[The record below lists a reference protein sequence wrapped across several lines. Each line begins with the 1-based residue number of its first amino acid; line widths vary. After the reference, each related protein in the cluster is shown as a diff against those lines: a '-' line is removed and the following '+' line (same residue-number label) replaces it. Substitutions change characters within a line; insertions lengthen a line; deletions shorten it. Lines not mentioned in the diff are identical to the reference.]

1 MSALVFLLIVIVVS
15 VVGSLIVWMQHRSPT
30 TLESGI
36 EAFQK
41 EMEALAPP
49 DEPPRRDGKNPKG

>member
-1 MSALVFLLIVIVVS
+1 MNALAFLGIVIVVS
-15 VVGSLIVWMQHRSPT
+15 ALGSLVVWLRHRSPT

-36 EAFQK
+36 EAFQR

-49 DEPPRRDGKNPKG
+49 DDEPSDRRGRSR

>member
-1 MSALVFLLIVIVVS
+1 MNALAFLLIVIVVS
-15 VVGSLIVWMQHRSPT
+15 ALGSLVVWLRHRSPT

-36 EAFQK
+36 EAFQR

-49 DEPPRRDGKNPKG
+49 DEDEHDRRDRSG

>member
-1 MSALVFLLIVIVVS
+1 MSAIAFLLIVIVVS
-15 VVGSLIVWMQHRSPT
+15 SVGSLIVWFQHRAPN

-36 EAFQK
+36 EAFQR

-49 DEPPRRDGKNPKG
+49 EREAPDRRDGAS

>member
-1 MSALVFLLIVIVVS
+1 MNALAFLGIVIVVS
-15 VVGSLIVWMQHRSPT
+15 ALGSLVVWLRHRSPT

-36 EAFQK
+36 EAFQR

-49 DEPPRRDGKNPKG
+49 GDDEPSDRRGRGR

>member
-1 MSALVFLLIVIVVS
+1 MNALAFLLIVLVVS
-15 VVGSLIVWMQHRSPT
+15 AIGSLFLWLRHRSPT

-36 EAFQK
+36 EAFQR

-49 DEPPRRDGKNPKG
+49 DDDQPGRRDRSG

>member
-1 MSALVFLLIVIVVS
+1 MSAIVFLLIVIVVS
-15 VVGSLIVWMQHRSPT
+15 AVGSLVLWLQHRSPN

-36 EAFQK
+36 EAFQR

-49 DEPPRRDGKNPKG
+49 DEDGPERRGRRR

>member
-1 MSALVFLLIVIVVS
+1 VNALAFLLIVIVVS
-15 VVGSLIVWMQHRSPT
+15 AVGSAVLWYQHRSPN

-36 EAFQK
+36 EAFQR

-49 DEPPRRDGKNPKG
+49 DDENPDHRDGRT

>member
-15 VVGSLIVWMQHRSPT
+15 VVGSLIVWLQHRSPT

-49 DEPPRRDGKNPKG
+49 DEPRRDRSKPKD

>member
-1 MSALVFLLIVIVVS
+1 MSALVFLLLVIVVS
-15 VVGSLIVWMQHRSPT
+15 AVGSLVLWLQHRSPN

-36 EAFQK
+36 EAFQR

-49 DEPPRRDGKNPKG
+49 DDEDGPERRGRRR

>member
-1 MSALVFLLIVIVVS
+1 MSAVAFLLIVLVVS
-15 VVGSLIVWMQHRSPT
+15 TVGSLILWWRHRSPS

-36 EAFQK
+36 EAFQR

-49 DEPPRRDGKNPKG
+49 EVDTPERREGSS